1 MISTKGEQI
10 MKRYVIIGNGAA
22 ANSAAETIRKHDQTG
37 SIVLFSREP
46 HEFYYTPA
54 LPELISGEKNV
65 QGLTIHGSQ
74 WYAQREIDVRL
85 GCPVRAI
92 DSGRRTISPAQ
103 GDSVSYDALL
113 LATGG
118 KAFVPSIPGADFP
131 GVFTMRTLDDAVRIR
146 QAMSTGRRV
155 ALIGGGL
162 LGLEAG
168 NGLSKA
174 GARVEVVEVFPRLLP
189 RQTDPEGAR
198 MLQNMLEK
206 MGFGFHLGGKTRKI
220 VKAGRVL
227 EVHLENGTV
236 LEAEAVLLSAGV
248 RPELELASQLGLA
261 VDKAVK
267 VDDRMQTSLPGV
279 YAAGDVCE
287 HRGRYYGI
295 WPAAVEQGRV
305 AGSNMAGR
313 PMEYGGTVR
322 ANSLKVAGIDLTA
335 FGEIDTDGLHTA
347 HILIDSE
354 KSIYRKLV
362 HDQNQIL
369 GGIFLGDPQGAA
381 AAMKA
386 MKSGKPPGP
395 ELMALF
401 PEH

>member
-1 MISTKGEQI
+1 

-37 SIVLFSREP
+37 SIVIFSRQP
-46 HEFYYTPA
+46 HEFYYAPA

-74 WYAQREIDVRL
+74 WYAQRGIDVRL
-85 GCPVRAI
+85 GCPVLDI
-92 DSGRRTISPAQ
+92 DSGGRTVSPAR
-103 GDSVSYDALL
+103 GDLVSYDALL

-118 KAFVPSIPGADFP
+118 KAFVPPIPGADFP
-131 GVFTMRTLDDAVRIR
+131 GVFTMHTLDDAVRIR
-146 QAMSTGRRV
+146 KAMGTGRRA

-174 GARVEVVEVFPRLLP
+174 GVRVEVVEVFPRLLP

-198 MLQNMLEK
+198 MLQIMLEK
-206 MGFGFHLGGKTRKI
+206 MGFGFHLGTETRKI

-227 EVHLENGTV
+227 EVYLENGTV

-248 RPELELASQLGLA
+248 LPELELPSQLGLA

-287 HRGRYYGI
+287 HRGIYYGI
-295 WPAAVEQGRV
+295 WLAAVEQGRV

-313 PMEYGGTVR
+313 PMEYGGTVM

-354 KSIYRKLV
+354 NSIYRKLV
-362 HDQNQIL
+362 HDQNHIL